1 MGVDTQRPP
10 PLPAPTESSALEDSS
25 RADDLATDISRR
37 TDRSHYS
44 IPDDGT
50 PVTIAT
56 KPKEKGLHHRHQ
68 SQTSLLIEY
77 FEAGKSGDKVHSRPS
92 VRVRVTPSSKHRK
105 SKDTDHVDI
114 THTDKERKPA
124 YTRRVLLPSGAKPSE
139 GKTTD
144 ASELSYSSESN
155 VSGRPPVEVEVM
167 NNVSDLSRSDLSQ
180 GRYVPA
186 PSDISSMPPD
196 SLLDAPAIT
205 AAAAGLAA
213 SQHLKAPERRR
224 SRSLSRERIMTQ
236 KIMEKLKDQPESS
249 SKSKHR
255 REKSASSEKS
265 KEEKSRRRAS
275 RSRREEALIS
285 GTTESSLL
293 ASELSRRSADTHSVR
308 SGVSTTSSINNP
320 KLLATVEDAI
330 KRLILPEIN
339 ALKENQNRANRPVS
353 SSTTSER
360 RVSKSTTTPDVN
372 VVSGDERSTLLST
385 DVASVKGKKTR
396 RSSRSGSERSYDRH
410 SEDTVTADDR
420 SHRKKSRERHRVRD
434 AALVGGAAAGLTAAA
449 LRHHDSHTSIDK
461 KERKKRHS
469 RRGSHATSM
478 SESIDNEGESVK
490 EDVPPL
496 PMASEFQPSEVTRA
510 SLLSE
515 NTEGPHSVSSRGA
528 TPVKEVSRGT
538 PRPVVSPGPRS
549 PTRSPADLRKDTS
562 SFGSL
567 IDQAFETSKGQHGLP
582 PNAQATAL
590 TAAGAAAAM
599 ASHHGKGKER
609 DESLTPTRDLYRS
622 SQRYEDDQG
631 DQTPRSRPMSAVS
644 GHDVSQKLSDLS
656 LDSASNSPSTNA
668 ARSRKR
674 PRGTFE
680 SKSKSFDTPRREDV
694 DEFFEHEHEENDAL
708 RAEIDEKRLTGYTDD
723 SLKSSNGPLD
733 DRRQTTYTDTSRES
747 VEQNIQVVGEKA
759 GYVHTPA
766 AVESAVASLVDPST
780 VSVRSSLHNSH
791 VESGNSGDSSEQ
803 RRFPADENVFI
814 GQQDNHSGERWGA
827 LRDRARNLAQAHA
840 RELSPQ
846 QSEDSSLRSEHEI
859 EMTANAMPLGEPMP
873 EIGHGLDDGS
883 DVTTNPSEI
892 QGPART
898 PDRWPYEPTPPMS
911 TKGQRVGE
919 AAALG
924 GAAAIAG
931 VAAANLLRDDHGSP
945 AAEDHEYQPTVEDDY
960 DEHRER
966 YPEEDESYHRRHMT
980 PTSPGHWKDEGYI
993 SAAQPGY
1000 TPEPHRDRSQSFD
1013 GGMPDFTGGLD
1024 DDPFV
1029 SGGKS
1034 GHARNFS
1041 GNSHGMSSPIYDSA
1055 TGKGLDCIQS
1065 KDIVALMDHL
1075 TVRDAQRNARDTE
1088 ILVTLVRSAA
1098 EMRNSFEEM
1107 KKFIAEQDRV
1117 IMSNTDRD
1125 ADMTVQRILNGQ
1137 PPARSVGR
1145 NSGDDMDDMQYKR
1158 KNIFKRALRGLSMKN
1173 SNDLGK
1179 IEEMLMQLL
1188 DDVEGLKE
1196 STTFAQPP
1204 KSQDSRGQSI
1214 TSYENLRAND
1224 PGYEPEGRANTASTP
1239 NQSGSFSNP
1248 SSSRQLG
1255 RHSGYDGRRGSEH
1268 RVSTVLEG
1276 DEELEENQPDLQGY
1290 ESERLLTPT
1299 QEAKRSTSIP
1309 QVTSP
1314 QLQESFPTTQSPDT
1328 PKTKSKHRSTGSSS
1342 LFGPLKISRWSRTTT
1357 STDKE
1362 SGRSKKNKPYSDA
1375 SRSGSNVNLTH
1386 YDEYAV
1392 NSDDRLPSETS
1403 LQRGFAYEQG
1413 RSPSPLIPEHELEN
1427 PKYHAHRNSLNLEHP
1442 QPRPGPTHRHQ
1453 TYLESQAVNFDDP
1466 QSPDFDQWGS
1476 APSLA
1481 LNRNRLSSNTG
1492 HMSPLSDGGYSN
1504 HSASEQVNNSRQR
1517 DDGPLVPQE
1526 QQNLRASLPFGAK
1539 PMHSS
1544 PLGNGQYLAPLA
1556 PIEEVRYSL
1565 ETERRSMTPSSPQP
1579 ASRSGSGRKALNG
1592 PRPMGSRSP
1601 RPLDHSETVIRRKP
1615 VGDHLSQQS
1624 LSPISYRS
1632 SLESFE
1638 RDTF

>member
-1 MGVDTQRPP
+1 MVVDTQRPP

-56 KPKEKGLHHRHQ
+56 KEKGLHHRHQ

-77 FEAGKSGDKVHSRPS
+77 FEAGKTGDKVHSRPS

-105 SKDTDHVDI
+105 SKNSDHVDI
-114 THTDKERKPA
+114 THTDKDRKPA
-124 YTRRVLLPSGAKPSE
+124 YTRRVVLPAGAKPSE
-139 GKTTD
+139 GKATD
-144 ASELSYSSESN
+144 TSELSYSSESN

-196 SLLDAPAIT
+196 SLLDAPALT

-255 REKSASSEKS
+255 REKSTTSEKS
-265 KEEKSRRRAS
+265 KDEKSRRRAS

-293 ASELSRRSADTHSVR
+293 ASDVSRRSADTHSVR

-339 ALKENQNRANRPVS
+339 ALKENQNRVNQPAS
-353 SSTTSER
+353 STTTSER
-360 RVSKSTTTPDVN
+360 RVSKSTSAPDVK
-372 VVSGDERSTLLST
+372 VVSGDERSSLLSGE
-385 DVASVKGKKTR
+385 SVSTKGKKTR

-410 SEDTVTADDR
+410 SEDTVRADDR
-420 SHRKKSRERHRVRD
+420 SHRRKSRERHRVRD
-434 AALVGGAAAGLTAAA
+434 AALIGGAAAGLTAAA
-449 LRHHDSHTSIDK
+449 LRHHDSHTSMDK
-461 KERKKRHS
+461 KERRKRRS
-469 RRGSHATSM
+469 RRESQATSM
-478 SESIDNEGESVK
+478 SESI
-490 EDVPPL
+490 EDEEEVVEQSVPPL
-496 PMASEFQPSEVTRA
+496 PMASEFQSSEVTRA

-515 NTEGPHSVSSRGA
+515 NTVGPHSVSSRGA

-538 PRPVVSPGPRS
+538 PRPVVSPGTRS
-549 PTRSPADLRKDTS
+549 PARTPADLRKDTS

-567 IDQAFETSKGQHGLP
+567 IDHAFQTSQGEHGLP
-582 PNAQATAL
+582 PGAQPTAL
-590 TAAGAAAAM
+590 AAAGAATAAM
-599 ASHHGKGKER
+599 ASSSKGKER
-609 DESLTPTRDLYRS
+609 DGSVTPTRDFYS
-622 SQRYEDDQG
+622 SQRHEETKEN
-631 DQTPRSRPMSAVS
+631 QTPRSRPMSAAS
-644 GHDVSQKLSDLS
+644 SRGMDRKLSELS

-680 SKSKSFDTPRREDV
+680 SKAKSFDAPQREDA

-708 RAEIDEKRLTGYTDD
+708 RAEMEEKRLTGYTDD
-723 SLKSSNGPLD
+723 SLKSPKGLSD
-733 DRRQTTYTDTSRES
+733 EHRQSTYTDASRES
-747 VEQNIQVVGEKA
+747 IEQNIQHVGEKA
-759 GYVHTPA
+759 GYVYTPA

-780 VSVRSSLHNSH
+780 VSVRSSLRNSQI
-791 VESGNSGDSSEQ
+791 ESGHSGESFEQ
-803 RRFPADENVFI
+803 RRLANENVFV
-814 GQQDNHSGERWGA
+814 GQQENPSGERWGA

-840 RELSPQ
+840 RDLSPQ
-846 QSEDSSLRSEHEI
+846 QSEDSSLRSEQEI

-873 EIGHGLDDGS
+873 EIGHGLDDES

-931 VAAANLLRDDHGSP
+931 VAAAHLLRDDHGSP
-945 AAEDHEYQPTVEDDY
+945 GAEDRQFQPTVEDEY
-960 DEHRER
+960 DEHQREQ
-966 YPEEDESYHRRHMT
+966 YPDENDSFHRQHMT

-1029 SGGKS
+1029 TGGKS

-1041 GNSHGMSSPIYDSA
+1041 GNSHGMSSPLYDSA
-1055 TGKGLDCIQS
+1055 TGKGLDRIQS

-1107 KKFIAEQDRV
+1107 KKFIAEQDQM

-1137 PPARSVGR
+1137 PPSRSVGR
-1145 NSGDDMDDMQYKR
+1145 NSSDDQDDMQAKR

-1173 SNDLGK
+1173 TNDLSK
-1179 IEEMLMQLL
+1179 IEDMLMQLL

-1196 STTFAQPP
+1196 STTFAPPP

-1214 TSYENLRAND
+1214 GSYEHLRAND
-1224 PGYEPEGRANTASTP
+1224 PGYEPEGRAGTASTP

-1276 DEELEENQPDLQGY
+1276 DEELEENPPDVLGQDY
-1290 ESERLLTPT
+1290 DNERLLTPT

-1309 QVTSP
+1309 QATPP

-1342 LFGPLKISRWSRTTT
+1342 LFGPLKISRWSRTTA
-1357 STDKE
+1357 STDKD
-1362 SGRSKKNKPYSDA
+1362 SGRSKKNKPYSND

-1386 YDEYAV
+1386 YDEYMVHA
-1392 NSDDRLPSETS
+1392 DDSLPSQTS
-1403 LQRGFAYEQG
+1403 LQPGFAYEQG
-1413 RSPSPLIPEHELEN
+1413 RSPSPLIPEHEEEN

-1453 TYLESQAVNFDDP
+1453 TYLESKAVDFDDP

-1476 APSLA
+1476 APSLS

-1504 HSASEQVNNSRQR
+1504 HSASEQVNNNRHK

-1565 ETERRSMTPSSPQP
+1565 ETERRSMTPSSPAP
-1579 ASRSGSGRKALNG
+1579 ASRSGSGRKLNG

-1601 RPLDHSETVIRRKP
+1601 RPLEHSETVVRRKP
-1615 VGDHLSQQS
+1615 VGDARSQQS

-1632 SLESFE
+1632 SLDSFE